1 MSIEHRLHELDRPDA
16 VRQPAAQRRS
26 QAAKDRVQVRAAIRL
41 KLGDEGHP
49 GPVQALFG
57 GSSANQ

>member
-16 VRQPAAQRRS
+16 VRQPATQSRS
-26 QAAKDRVQVRAAIRL
+26 QPAEDRVQVRAVIRL
-41 KLGDEGHP
+41 KSGDEGHP

-57 GSSANQ
+57 DSRADQ